1 MAWPSFFRVST
12 EALLHRRT
20 GHGGRKGVGGG
31 RLQPLQ
37 LQTIFTGKALMIRA
51 KSTRGQ
57 NILQGSQ
64 GQACCLL
71 NLTFVLSKAYL
82 RAESPS
88 IFRDNEGDSA
98 GRETIP

>member
-1 MAWPSFFRVST
+1 MARPTFFRVST

-51 KSTRGQ
+51 KVHVGKTFYKVVKARLVVYLICQTRVRS
-57 NILQGSQ
+57 NDSSYSVSERAYIL
-64 GQACCLL
+64 
-71 NLTFVLSKAYL
+71 F
-82 RAESPS
+82 
-88 IFRDNEGDSA
+88 
-98 GRETIP
+98 